1 MRFRELE
8 VYQYAIRFVR
18 LVLTVSGQVPPG
30 LGDLR
35 DQLRRAAISIPA
47 NIAEAVGRT
56 TRADERRFFGIARG
70 SAMECGALLDV
81 VRVAGV
87 EVAVSNE
94 ADEVLESVVRML
106 SRLSR

>member
-8 VYQYAIRFVR
+8 VYQYAIRFAKLA
-18 LVLTVSGQVPPG
+18 LVVSAEVPPG

-35 DQLRRAAISIPA
+35 DQLRRASISVPA

-56 TRADERRFFGIARG
+56 TRNDERRFFSISRG
-70 SAMECGALLDV
+70 SAMECGALLDIA
-81 VRVAGV
+81 RAAGV
-87 EVAVSNE
+87 EMAELNE